1 MFNQFLIM
9 YNSFKRIKSTLLES
23 AFHALS
29 KYMYRFFF
37 RLMVEFIKTKLFMEL
52 KAIFLQN
59 VLFKNLITYI
69 CLFFGHLNTIK
80 KNKNSQLQSEF
91 NGLSKCVFRIFF
103 RVKTVSEQTQRKKK
117 VTWSE
122 QKRKDN
128 DNTFYLNNKLN
139 HG

>member
-1 MFNQFLIM
+1 MFNQFSIM
-9 YNSFKRIKSTLLES
+9 YNSFKRIKRTLLES

-69 CLFFGHLNTIK
+69 GLFFGHFNTIK
-80 KNKNSQLQSEF
+80 KNKNNQLQSEF
-91 NGLSKCVFRIFF
+91 NGLYKCVFRIFS
-103 RVKTVSEQTQRKKK
+103 RVKTVSE
-117 VTWSE
+117 
-122 QKRKDN
+122 
-128 DNTFYLNNKLN
+128 
-139 HG
+139 